1 MKENLIEEVTGQK
14 CKECFKLFKE
24 DNRPIR
30 PFAYLQAQC
39 ACFNSL
45 KFQFEGGLLLT
56 GTVKLEWQKL
66 NEDQRQTVRN
76 CVAYCKYLDPEAPW
90 DDFNDL
96 ELKTI
101 ILDLHEGFIGSVTVV
116 EEDDVLGFW
125 WVHGWEEWLLENPEN
140 IYVYPFA
147 SQLSG

>member
-1 MKENLIEEVTGQK
+1 MKENLIEEQK

-24 DNRPIR
+24 DNRPVR

-66 NEDQRQTVRN
+66 NEDQQQTIRN
-76 CVAYCKYLDPEAPW
+76 IVAYCEYLDPEAPW
-90 DDFNDL
+90 DDFNKL
-96 ELKTI
+96 QLTTI
-101 ILDLHEGFIGSVTVV
+101 ILDLYEGFIGSVTVV
-116 EEDDVLGFW
+116 DEDILGFW
-125 WVHGWEEWLLENPEN
+125 FVLGWDEWLLEDPRNN
-140 IYVYPFA
+140 SVYPFA
-147 SQLSG
+147 LQLSG

>member
-1 MKENLIEEVTGQK
+1 MKENLIEEQK

-24 DNRPIR
+24 DNRPVR

-66 NEDQRQTVRN
+66 NEKHQQTIRN
-76 CVAYCKYLDPEAPW
+76 IVAYCEYLDPEAPW

-101 ILDLHEGFIGSVTVV
+101 ILDLYEGFIGSVTVV
-116 EEDDVLGFW
+116 DEDILGFW
-125 WVHGWEEWLLENPEN
+125 FVLGWDEWLLEDPRNN
-140 IYVYPFA
+140 SVYSFA
-147 SQLSG
+147 FALSG